1 MHTSHQ
7 AKRVVLLPKRLVHR
21 VPLIEPP
28 ESADAVAAGKD
39 NWGLS
44 ERISALPGVTSTS
57 TILDDGAAATDHFL
71 DAAYILRY
79 TYSGPRLLCHVDL
92 EGISV
97 PELDPVDKAEIVYK
111 GWASRAEDEITLYL
125 PRDSIEMEIAWRI
138 ILRAYQFLASR
149 PPEYRARREPSRDL
163 PICASTAKYWI

>member
-1 MHTSHQ
+1 M
-7 AKRVVLLPKRLVHR
+7 VLLPKRLAHR

-28 ESADAVAAGKD
+28 ESANAIAAGTD

-44 ERISALPGVTSTS
+44 ERICALPGLTATR
-57 TILDDGAAATDHFL
+57 TILDDGATATDHFI

-79 TYSGPRLLCHVDL
+79 PYSGPRLLCHIDL
-92 EGISV
+92 DGISV
-97 PELDPVDKAEIVYK
+97 PELDPVDKEEIASK
-111 GWASRAEDEITLYL
+111 GWASCVEDEITLYL

-149 PPEYRARREPSRDL
+149 PPEFRTRRKSATDL
-163 PICASTAKYWI
+163 PKCVSTAKYWM